1 MVYLVFV
8 DEGNKRRFDMTEFEK
23 AKTAWDNYVSWKN
36 EWLKA
41 CNSPIHRAGSPW
53 TRHCND
59 MFLKAKARYDAC
71 LISHADIKVI
81 TEGWE
86 EKMYAGVAA

>member
-1 MVYLVFV
+1 MSGKHTG
-8 DEGNKRRFDMTEFEK
+8 ENDMNEFEK

-41 CNSPIHRAGSPW
+41 CASPIHPVGSSW
-53 TRHCND
+53 TRHCNE

-81 TEGWE
+81 TAGWE
-86 EKMYAGVAA
+86 EKMYAGVA